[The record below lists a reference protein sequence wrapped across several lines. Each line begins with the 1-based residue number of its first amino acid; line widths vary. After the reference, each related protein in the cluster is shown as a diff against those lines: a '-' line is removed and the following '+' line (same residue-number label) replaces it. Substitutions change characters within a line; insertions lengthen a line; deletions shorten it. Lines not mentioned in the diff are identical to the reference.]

1 MTSEFHFDSRMTM
14 SYTTR
19 DIPDDCSWNDNYR
32 GTDCNRG
39 ARCSNL
45 LPKSGKEDV
54 LSSLDEPVRFQKRG
68 WSCSVLQST
77 SLLSSRFQAER
88 ILCLLFIIKLLY
100 LIQRERERERIHL
113 RFSPAQV
120 DTTEEARLLLDAS
133 DPTQCQT
140 DSDDDLLHA

>member
-77 SLLSSRFQAER
+77 SLLSSRF
-88 ILCLLFIIKLLY
+88 
-100 LIQRERERERIHL
+100 REREREREYIFVFLPPRSTPPKKLDFCSTLPIL
-113 RFSPAQV
+113 RNVKRTATMTFYTRSEIMPSIYTFRIV
-120 DTTEEARLLLDAS
+120 YIV
-133 DPTQCQT
+133 C
-140 DSDDDLLHA
+140 